1 MGVDV
6 SIDGT
11 WLAGT
16 DYMNKTAL
24 DITVM
29 TSRQADLAATFN
41 YASQAHNNHFFFET
55 LVRRFPYPN
64 LLPHSSV

>member
-1 MGVDV
+1 MDK
-6 SIDGT
+6 SAI
-11 WLAGT
+11 
-16 DYMNKTAL
+16 

-55 LVRRFPYPN
+55 LVWFFGYPPPDPPPP
-64 LLPHSSV
+64 PHSSV